1 MPDTSPDL
9 PAMSPLAVYRQAVE
23 QRGFAPDEAQR
34 RAAEALER
42 CFQALHEAHRHG
54 AIQGVYLWGPVGRG
68 KTWLMDHFYQCLRV
82 PARRQHFHHFMQ
94 WVHQR
99 QFELTG
105 TADPLRALA
114 RELARDVRVLCFDE
128 LFVSDIGDAILL
140 GSLLR
145 IMFEEGVV
153 LVATSNQP
161 PEQLYADGFNRERFL
176 PAIEAIQRH
185 MAVVAV
191 DGGQDHR
198 LHPGRAEQRYWVVE
212 AGQAS
217 GFAELFARLSAGEAA
232 STQPIEL
239 GHRPLAVHRHS
250 ESVLWCSYAQL
261 CEAPLSALDFIGL
274 CDRYRAIL
282 MDDLP
287 CLSASQREA
296 HSPWHRGRRATGGGG
311 GSRIAAVVGARR
323 RRAALHRPGGRMLRP
338 QGAALPGGQGAVG
351 GTLYRG
357 LPGLRLPSHPQ
368 PAARDAAGTLRQR
381 QRRLAPRRRSGN
393 CGWPPALIRRPGR
406 GSVAVPAQQR
416 VHVLRRRAALELQQF
431 RGAVGEETVDAGRA

>member
-287 CLSASQREA
+287 CLSASQRE
-296 HSPWHRGRRATGGGG
+296 G
-311 GSRIAAVVGARR
+311 RIARGTEDGAQLVEAGDRELPQLSVHDDGVRR
-323 RRAALHRPGGRMLRP
+323 FIALVDECYDRKVPLYLEARVPLEALYTEGYLVFAFRRTLSRLREM
-338 QGAALPGGQGAVG
+338 QL
-351 GTLYRG
+351 
-357 LPGLRLPSHPQ
+357 
-368 PAARDAAGTLRQR
+368 ARFGSDSAG
-381 QRRLAPRRRSGN
+381 
-393 CGWPPALIRRPGR
+393 
-406 GSVAVPAQQR
+406 
-416 VHVLRRRAALELQQF
+416 
-431 RGAVGEETVDAGRA
+431 

>member
-9 PAMSPLAVYRQAVE
+9 PATSPLAVYRQAVE

-161 PEQLYADGFNRERFL
+161 PEQLYADGFNRQRFL

-274 CDRYRAIL
+274 CDCYRAIL

-287 CLSASQREA
+287 CLSASQRE
-296 HSPWHRGRRATGGGG
+296 G
-311 GSRIAAVVGARR
+311 RIARGTEDGAQ
-323 RRAALHRPGGRMLRP
+323 L
-338 QGAALPGGQGAVG
+338 V
-351 GTLYRG
+351 
-357 LPGLRLPSHPQ
+357 
-368 PAARDAAGTLRQR
+368 AAGDRELPQLSVHDDGVRRFIALVDECYDRKVPLYLEARVPLEALYTEGYLAFVFRRTLS
-381 QRRLAPRRRSGN
+381 RLREMQLARF
-393 CGWPPALIRRPGR
+393 
-406 GSVAVPAQQR
+406 GS
-416 VHVLRRRAALELQQF
+416 
-431 RGAVGEETVDAGRA
+431 DSAG